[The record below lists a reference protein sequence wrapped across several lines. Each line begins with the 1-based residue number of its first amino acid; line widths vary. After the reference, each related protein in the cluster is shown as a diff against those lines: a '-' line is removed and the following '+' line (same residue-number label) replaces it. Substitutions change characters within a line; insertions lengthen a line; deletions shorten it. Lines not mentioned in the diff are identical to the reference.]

1 MVYIEAFWG
10 SMFFKIAKRHQIRSF
25 AIQKRVWVY
34 QSVIRRGKKT
44 SVFENL
50 K

>member
-1 MVYIEAFWG
+1 MVNIEAFWG

-34 QSVIRRGKKT
+34 QSVMGEARKRLYLKT
-44 SVFENL
+44 
-50 K
+50 